1 MTYKDDSSRM
11 GLTECALE
19 CFLLHVPCS
28 LSVWI
33 LLFFF
38 VFVQANLSSVTGHT
52 VLVCS
57 LGLPLLSSL
66 SIPSYPSYHFLSQCL
81 LVAMCVA
88 LVVVVLSL
96 HLLVTKE
103 VAPPAFRV
111 VHLSGR
117 PRTPHP
123 LHLPFI

>member
-11 GLTECALE
+11 GLTERALE
-19 CFLLHVPCS
+19 CFLLHVPFS

-33 LLFFF
+33 LLFFLF
-38 VFVQANLSSVTGHT
+38 LFKPTSLLSQVT
-52 VLVCS
+52 LFWFALLAS
-57 LGLPLLSSL
+57 PLPSSL
-66 SIPSYPSYHFLSQCL
+66 SIPSYRPHFLSRCL

>member
-38 VFVQANLSSVTGHT
+38 VFVQASLSSVTGHT

-57 LGLPLLSSL
+57 LGLPAAVFSVDSFISFISFPLSVPTRCDVCGSRGGCSL
-66 SIPSYPSYHFLSQCL
+66 PPSP
-81 LVAMCVA
+81 
-88 LVVVVLSL
+88 
-96 HLLVTKE
+96 
-103 VAPPAFRV
+103 
-111 VHLSGR
+111 GD
-117 PRTPHP
+117 
-123 LHLPFI
+123 